1 MVRKK
6 TIKTRKGEI
15 KTPFFMPVATRAALK
30 GAVSTSDIIDLDP
43 QIILSNTY
51 HLLLEPG
58 LEVLQKTNGIHGLMN
73 IDVPILTD
81 SGGFQVFSLGKIRK
95 IEEKGVTFKSHI
107 DGSSVFL
114 SPENVIDIQDTIGSD
129 IMMILDE
136 CVASN
141 AEYRYFQE
149 SVELTSRWA
158 RRARLYYDQKYKNV
172 AQSKRPL
179 MFGIVQGGTHKD
191 LRQKSAE
198 DLVELDFDGY
208 AIGGLSV
215 GEPNEVMYD
224 IVEHTAQFLPE
235 DKPRYLMGVGKP
247 EDIFEATKRG
257 IDMFDCVLPTRN
269 ARHGTI
275 YAHLELSADGIDY
288 ETVRIKKA
296 EHKFDTNPIDST
308 CTCYT
313 CQNYSRAYLRHLF
326 RVKEMLY
333 YRLATIHNLAFY
345 LKLVEGLRKM

>member
-1 MVRKK
+1 MFRK
-6 TIKTRKGEI
+6 TTLKTRKGEI

-30 GAVSTSDIIDLDP
+30 GAVSTSDIENLDP

-58 LEVLQKTNGIHGLMN
+58 LEVLEKTGGIHGLMN
-73 IDVPILTD
+73 TNLPILTD

-107 DGSSVFL
+107 DGSKVFL

-136 CVASN
+136 CVKSDAKLS
-141 AEYRYFQE
+141 YFKE
-149 SVELTSRWA
+149 SVDLTSRWA
-158 RRARLYYDQKYKNV
+158 RRARIYFDEKYKNI
-172 AQSKRPL
+172 KKEDRPL

-191 LRQKSAE
+191 LRRQSAKE
-198 DLVELDFDGY
+198 LVELDFDGY

-224 IVEHTAQFLPE
+224 IVEHTLQYLPE

-247 EDIFEATKRG
+247 EDIYEGVKRG

-269 ARHGTI
+269 ARHGTL
-275 YAHLELSADGIDY
+275 YAHLELSREKMTYDTI
-288 ETVRIKKA
+288 RIKKA
-296 EHKFDTNPIDST
+296 EYKLDMKPIDET
-308 CTCYT
+308 CNCYT
-313 CQNYSRAYLRHLF
+313 CKNYTRAYLRHLF

-345 LKLVEGLRKM
+345 LKLVEELRKI